1 MMIIRWMG
9 HCIHYITTACAG
21 LWTVCVFGLLWMVR
35 CACVCVRVCVFESKS
50 MFLIFLELQNE
61 DTALTVYRAT
71 NNQQPLQATNSL
83 IMISKTSTKKTFFL
97 RILVTTRTSNQILYT
112 LNGKCHLF
120 WLLFP
125 KCRRFHHSI

>member
-1 MMIIRWMG
+1 MDGALYSLYHHRMCRPMD
-9 HCIHYITTACAG
+9 
-21 LWTVCVFGLLWMVR
+21 CVRIWLIVDGS
-35 CACVCVRVCVFESKS
+35 VCVRMRARVRVFESKS

-83 IMISKTSTKKTFFL
+83 IMISKTSTKKTFFS

-125 KCRRFHHSI
+125 KCRRFHHSIY